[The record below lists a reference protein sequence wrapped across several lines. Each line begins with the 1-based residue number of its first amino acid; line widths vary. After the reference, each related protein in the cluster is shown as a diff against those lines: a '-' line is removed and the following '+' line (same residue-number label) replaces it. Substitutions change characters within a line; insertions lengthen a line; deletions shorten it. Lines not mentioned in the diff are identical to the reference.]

1 MWEPAR
7 LLKEQMTN
15 INKREKDDIDNR
27 EDQTD
32 LDGEKVFGEYG
43 LVEDLTTRILNTP
56 LEIIH

>member
-1 MWEPAR
+1 M

-15 INKREKDDIDNR
+15 INKREKGAIDNR
-27 EDQTD
+27 VDQID

-56 LEIIH
+56 LEIIP